1 MIFTIAGFTV
11 KSSAKAKAMA
21 IWHLLAGN
29 PAMTHAE
36 KQAQNVFN
44 ILKNAGL

>member
-11 KSSAKAKAMA
+11 KSSAKAKA